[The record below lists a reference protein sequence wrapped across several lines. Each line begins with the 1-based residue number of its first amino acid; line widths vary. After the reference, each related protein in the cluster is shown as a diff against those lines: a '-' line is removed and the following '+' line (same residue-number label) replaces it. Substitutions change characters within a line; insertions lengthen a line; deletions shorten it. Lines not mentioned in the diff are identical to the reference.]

1 MMIGGGRKRETHFVE
16 KSGNLYSLN
25 IRTNEYRELSVTN
38 RGKIIYADNKK
49 YVENFDNKY
58 ANYGFK
64 QLFNQIIERFKNEK
78 EREKQNKQNNKE
90 KNRKRCPNGTRRN
103 PTTKECEKRGR
114 KTRKIGQRSKP
125 ISVLSSVKSPKLN
138 LKRASGTRDKQ
149 RASIQ
154 IMKELNYR
162 DLGIDQQDFLHDTCK
177 VLNELKK
184 KVIIKTSSRHKEVWN
199 KESIIKIHNFIP
211 FLKTSLN
218 ENDKYEGKI
227 SQQNHAPINLTYGNE
242 KLEINDMIA
251 KGGFG
256 SIHRAKLSNNEI
268 VIKQNLEIMSL
279 NNRKSTADEIYYE
292 HYKEAIIHNELFC
305 MTRGKF
311 VSDMARI
318 PKPLFMSK
326 YIHKT
331 SQNQTLHIP
340 ILGMEKIQYSLHSFY
355 DKINTDIRNKRVS
368 SKTKYTMDKVLV
380 YIMIHVAKLLDHL
393 QSEYDFVHRD
403 LHVGNVMI
411 DMTKQTDKMKV
422 YLIDFGYSSVII
434 DGMRINVEK
443 IGVYRKYDEN
453 ADENFKCHD
462 LRMFILSLMAMKSS
476 ILYKILSLPL
486 YKILHHL
493 YNNITGAL
501 DRAKVPNKRA
511 KWWRGYD
518 EALRTVNTPLF
529 EPKNFLCFLKNNE
542 YTYEIAQSYGISL

>member
-1 MMIGGGRKRETHFVE
+1 MMIGGGRKREIIFIT
-16 KSGNLYSLN
+16 KDGKLYSLN

-38 RGKIIYADNKK
+38 RGKLIYENNKK
-49 YVENFDNKY
+49 YVDNYDLRY
-58 ANYGFK
+58 ANFEFK
-64 QLFNQIIERFKNEK
+64 ELFNKKIEEFKNEK
-78 EREKQNKQNNKE
+78 EKDKQNKQKKKE
-90 KNRKRCPNGTRRN
+90 ENRKRCPNGTRRN
-103 PTTKECEKRGR
+103 PITKECEKKGS
-114 KTRKIGQRSKP
+114 KTRKSGQRSKP
-125 ISVLSSVKSPKLN
+125 ISVLSSVKSPKLGI
-138 LKRASGTRDKQ
+138 KRTSGSKKQQ
-149 RASIQ
+149 RASFQ
-154 IMKELNYR
+154 IMKELSYR
-162 DLGIDQQDFLHDTCK
+162 DLGINQQDFLHDTCK

-184 KVIIKTSSRHKEVWN
+184 KVIVKTSSKHKEVWN
-199 KESIIKIHNFIP
+199 KESIIKIHNFVP

-227 SQQNHAPINLTYGNE
+227 SKQNNASLNLVYGNE
-242 KLEINDMIA
+242 KLQINDMIA

-279 NNRKSTADEIYYE
+279 NNSRSTADEIYYE
-292 HYKEAIIHNELFC
+292 NYKEAIIHNELFC

-311 VSDMARI
+311 TFDMARI

-331 SQNQTLHIP
+331 PQNQTLHIP

-355 DKINTDIRNKRVS
+355 DKVINDVGNKRVS
-368 SKTKYTMDKVLV
+368 SNTKYTMDKVLV
-380 YIMIHVAKLLDHL
+380 YIMVHVAKLLDHL

-403 LHVGNVMI
+403 LHIGNVMI

-422 YLIDFGYSSVII
+422 YLIDFGYSSLVI
-434 DGMRINVEK
+434 DGMRINAEK
-443 IGVYRKYDEN
+443 IGVYRKYDES

-462 LRMFILSLMAMKSS
+462 LRMFILSLMAMKST

-486 YKILHHL
+486 YKMLHHL

-501 DRAKVPNKRA
+501 DRANVPTKRA

-518 EALRTVNTPLF
+518 EALRKVNTPLF
-529 EPKNFLCFLKNNE
+529 EPKNFLCFLKNND
-542 YTYEIAQSYGISL
+542 YTYEIAQSYGFPL